1 MLSEAEQSQV
11 EDPFLSHQMWLE
23 MYNQGIDAGTRFIVN
38 SVLSESDINETIEAS
53 EKALR
58 NIREEGIL

>member
-1 MLSEAEQSQV
+1 
-11 EDPFLSHQMWLE
+11 MWLE

-38 SVLSESDINETIEAS
+38 SVLSESDINQTIEAS

-58 NIREEGIL
+58 NIRQEGII